1 MAVLE
6 SKLDTRSEQFAQNR
20 ADMQEYLDQLE
31 ELYSEAAEGGGP
43 DAMARLESRNKMP
56 IRERIAL
63 ILDRDSPF
71 LEISPLAA
79 WRSNFAVGSGFVVG
93 IGVIEGVECLI
104 LGHDPSVRA
113 GAFNA
118 FNSKKLMRGL
128 QIARENRL
136 PYVQFVESAGA
147 DLRGEGGGG
156 DPEESIRRDTGH
168 FAESGRLFYE
178 ITELSKMRIPT
189 VSVVFGASTAG
200 GAYQPGM
207 SDYNI
212 FIKNQSKVFLGGV
225 ALVKMATG
233 EDANEE
239 DLGGADMH
247 TRTSGLGDYLAA
259 DEKDGIRM
267 CREVV
272 RHLNWRKKG
281 PGPSLPPD
289 EPVHDPQEL
298 LGIVSKDLRTPF
310 DMRDVIARIV
320 DGSRFEE
327 FKPLYGPTLVCGWAS
342 VHGYPLGILGNNG
355 ALLSESSEKAAQFIQ
370 LCNQIDVPLLFLH
383 NITGYIVGTDFEHQ
397 GITKNGSKM
406 INAVSNSTVP
416 HITVI
421 VGASYGAGNYGM
433 SGRAFGT
440 RFNFIWPTAKIA
452 VMGGKQMSGVMSI
465 VQRAAAERR
474 GIEFDEE
481 ADKKRAETAEF
492 WQDERSRGLFAT
504 SRVSDDGMI
513 DPRDTR
519 TVVGYVLSVCH
530 NDEVKGTKE
539 FGTWRM

>member
-1 MAVLE
+1 MPVLE
-6 SKLDTRSEQFAQNR
+6 TTLDTRSTSFAQNQ
-20 ADMQEYLDQLE
+20 ADMLEMLQTVEDLLE
-31 ELYSEAAEGGGP
+31 EAAQGGGEE
-43 DAMARLESRNKMP
+43 AMDRLRLRNKMP
-56 IRERIAL
+56 IRERIGHV
-63 ILDRDSPF
+63 LDRDSPF

-79 WRSNFAVGSGFVVG
+79 WRSPFAVSSGFVIG
-93 IGVIEGVECLI
+93 IGVIEGVECVI

-113 GAFNA
+113 GAFNQ

-128 QIARENRL
+128 EIARENRM

-156 DPEESIRRDTGH
+156 DPEAAIQREGGH

-189 VSVVFGASTAG
+189 ISLVFGASTAG

-212 FIKNQSKVFLGGV
+212 LIKNQSRVFLGGPP
-225 ALVKMATG
+225 LVKMATG
-233 EDANEE
+233 EDADPES
-239 DLGGADMH
+239 LGGADMH
-247 TRTSGLGDYLAA
+247 ASISGLGDYLAN
-259 DEKDGIRM
+259 DEMDGIRM
-267 CREVV
+267 CREVIA
-272 RHLNWRKKG
+272 HLNWRKKG
-281 PGPSLPPD
+281 PKPQLEVD
-289 EPVHDPQEL
+289 EPVHDAEEL
-298 LGIVSKDLRTPF
+298 LGIVSKDLRSPF
-310 DMRDVIARIV
+310 DMREVVARIV

-342 VHGYPLGILGNNG
+342 IHGYPIGILGNNG

-383 NITGYIVGTDFEHQ
+383 NITGYIVGTDFEQ
-397 GITKNGSKM
+397 GGITKNGSKM
-406 INAVSNSTVP
+406 INAVANSTVP

-440 RFNFIWPTAKIA
+440 RFTFIWPTAKIA
-452 VMGGKQMSGVMSI
+452 VMGPKQMAGVMSI
-465 VQRAAAERR
+465 VGRAAAERR
-474 GIEFDEE
+474 GLEFDDQ
-481 ADKKRAETAEF
+481 ADAERASVAEH
-492 WQDERSRGLFAT
+492 WAEERSKGLFAT

-519 TVVGYVLSVCH
+519 TVIGIALSACH
-530 NDEVKGTKE
+530 NNSVDGTKE